1 MAFRI
6 LASVVAS
13 LMVLAFLLPY
23 VIKMK
28 DFELGAVIMIGLAMM
43 ARDIWDTLREKDD

>member
-6 LASVVAS
+6 LASVVAA
-13 LMVLAFLLPY
+13 LLLLGFLLPY
-23 VIKMK
+23 VWKMK
-28 DFELGAVIMIGLAMM
+28 DFELGAVILIGLAMM